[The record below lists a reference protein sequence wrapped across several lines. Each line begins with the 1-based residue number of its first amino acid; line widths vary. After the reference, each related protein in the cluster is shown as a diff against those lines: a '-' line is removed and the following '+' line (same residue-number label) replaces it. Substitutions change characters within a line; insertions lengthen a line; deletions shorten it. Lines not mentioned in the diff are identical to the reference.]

1 MTLPA
6 ACEAG
11 ATDAGA
17 TLAGATEAGA
27 TDAGAADGVA
37 ALLPHADRTMTAVP
51 AMASDLVA
59 HQGGDSVRLQDGP
72 CTSER
77 VLNLLGP
84 RLQSQYKA
92 ASAVVQGQTFAG
104 CWRQRGNVV
113 HLLYED
119 GDQGIVPLAELKPEL
134 TA

>member
-1 MTLPA
+1 MKLLLL
-6 ACEAG
+6 C
-11 ATDAGA
+11 
-17 TLAGATEAGA
+17 
-27 TDAGAADGVA
+27 A
-37 ALLPHADRTMTAVP
+37 ALAAAP

-59 HQGGDSVRLQDGP
+59 HQGGDTVRLQDGP
-72 CTSER
+72 CISEQ
-77 VLNLLGP
+77 VLSLLEP

-92 ASAVVQGQTFAG
+92 ASAVVQGRTFTG

-119 GDQGIVPLAELKPEL
+119 GDQGIVPMDELKPEM